1 MNEIGMSLN
10 DARLADGY
18 ELRAYLVDSELVV
31 IRSHRVVDVA
41 LSGCGVRHCTNCLCL
56 SNERGSADD
65 GVGS

>member
-10 DARLADGY
+10 DARFAAGY

-41 LSGCGVRHCTNCLCL
+41 LSGRGVRHRAGYLWLLT
-56 SNERGSADD
+56 ERRFMDEGL
-65 GVGS
+65 GL